1 LSNDRKVLLFNVIAD
16 NPYLIHYYLADN
28 TIDIREVNFPN
39 NGRDPFPLML
49 KRYNIE
55 FNNIKGRNYTKNF
68 HLTNQGKC
76 FKKII

>member
-1 LSNDRKVLLFNVIAD
+1 MSNDRKVLLFNVIAD

-68 HLTNQGKC
+68 H
-76 FKKII
+76 

>member
-1 LSNDRKVLLFNVIAD
+1 MSNDRKVLLFNVIAD

-55 FNNIKGRNYTKNF
+55 LNKIKGRNYTKNF
-68 HLTNQGKC
+68 H
-76 FKKII
+76 